1 MAIQP
6 IDLQTLFTQIDKVG
20 KSQAEQRE
28 GLAIQQS
35 LQSVQMQ
42 KKNDIRNES
51 VNESRD
57 PGEEGAERVRDRNAE
72 NSGGETERERKKREE
87 DAEDLPL
94 PVIKDTSVGKIIDLS
109 G

>member
-20 KSQAEQRE
+20 KAQADQRE

-42 KKNDIRNES
+42 KKNEIKNES
-51 VNESRD
+51 VNEARNPD
-57 PGEEGAERVRDRNAE
+57 EGAGRVKDKNAGRGGGEEEK
-72 NSGGETERERKKREE
+72 KKREE
-87 DAEDLPL
+87 EEAEDASL
-94 PVIKDTSVGKIIDLS
+94 PVIKDPSVGKIIDLS

>member
-20 KSQAEQRE
+20 KAQAEQRE

-51 VNESRD
+51 VNGTQD
-57 PGEEGAERVRDRNAE
+57 TEEGAERVKDRSAG
-72 NSGGETERERKKREE
+72 SAAGGEEERKKREE
-87 DAEDLPL
+87 EAETPER

>member
-20 KSQAEQRE
+20 KTQAEQKE

-35 LQSVQMQ
+35 LQSAQMQ
-42 KKNDIRNES
+42 KKNEIRNES
-51 VNESRD
+51 VNETQRD
-57 PGEEGAERVRDRNAE
+57 PEESAERIRDKNAGH
-72 NSGGETERERKKREE
+72 SAGGGEGEKKKREE
-87 DAEDLPL
+87 DAETPAR
-94 PVIKDTSVGKIIDLS
+94 PVIKDPSIGKIIDLS